1 MTFEPK
7 IEEKLRYFF
16 KYLNKFMIWM
26 WRLGLG
32 GMMNIWPDVF
42 GRIMVI
48 THTGRKSGRRYQTP
62 VNYTII
68 DGDIYCTAGFGKD
81 ADWFRNMLSNPQVE
95 VWLPHSWWLGV
106 SEDVSE
112 VEQRLTILREV
123 LIASGFAAY
132 AAGINPRKM
141 SDQTLN
147 KVTASYRLI
156 RIQRAEARTGSNG
169 PGDLAWIWPLATL
182 LLLPLIFPRRKRKTG

>member
-1 MTFEPK
+1 VTYEPH
-7 IEEKLRYFF
+7 IEEKLRQYF

-32 GMMNIWPDVF
+32 WMINIWPDVF

-48 THTGRKSGRRYQTP
+48 THTGRKSGQRYQTP

-68 DGDIYCTAGFGKD
+68 DDDIYCTAGFGEG
-81 ADWFRNMLSNPQVE
+81 ADWFRNMMTDPQVE
-95 VWLPHSWWLGV
+95 VWLPGGWWLGV
-106 SEDVSE
+106 AEDVSDSE
-112 VEQRLTILREV
+112 ARTPIMREV

-141 SDQTLN
+141 NDQTLST
-147 KVTASYRLI
+147 VTAPYRLVRI
-156 RIQRAEARTGSNG
+156 RRAEARTGPDG
-169 PGDLAWIWPLATL
+169 PGDLAWIWPLAVL
-182 LLLPLIFPRRKRKTG
+182 LMLPLIFPRRKRK

>member
-1 MTFEPK
+1 MTFEPH

-16 KYLNKFMIWM
+16 KYLNKFMICM

-42 GRIMVI
+42 GRIMII

-62 VNYTII
+62 VNYAII

-81 ADWFRNMLSNPQVE
+81 ADWFRNMLANPQVE
-95 VWLPHSWWLGV
+95 VWLPHSWWTGV

-112 VEQRLTILREV
+112 VEQRLPILREV

-141 SDQTLN
+141 SNQTLK
-147 KVTASYRLI
+147 KVTAPYRLI

-169 PGDLAWIWPLATL
+169 PGDLAWIWPLTTM
-182 LLLPLIFPRRKRKTG
+182 LLLPLILPRRKRK